1 MLGCGYAGVREL
13 LDQAVQGYRCL
24 MLAYGQ
30 TGAGKT
36 HTMIG
41 GLERASE
48 GLLPRSVEYLFSRFE
63 ESTTHSFKVGSC
75 RRCAL
80 IMHVM
85 RWLTGP

>member
-1 MLGCGYAGVREL
+1 MRGVLGCGYAGVREL

-41 GLERASE
+41 G
-48 GLLPRSVEYLFSRFE
+48 FE
-63 ESTTHSFKVGSC
+63 ESRTHSFKVGSC

-80 IMHVM
+80 ITHVM